1 MEFSFISWSQLLLA
15 FLSFHIME
23 STAFVFSPIRTM
35 AHVIL
40 LRSAVFSFIAWSL
53 GNPSALCAG
62 EIGSLAVSD
71 VLRM

>member
-1 MEFSFISWSQLLLA
+1 MA

-23 STAFVFSPIRTM
+23 STAFVFSPIGAM

-40 LRSAVFSFIAWSL
+40 LHSAVFSFIAWSL
-53 GNPSALCAG
+53 GGPSALCAR

-71 VLRM
+71 VLHM